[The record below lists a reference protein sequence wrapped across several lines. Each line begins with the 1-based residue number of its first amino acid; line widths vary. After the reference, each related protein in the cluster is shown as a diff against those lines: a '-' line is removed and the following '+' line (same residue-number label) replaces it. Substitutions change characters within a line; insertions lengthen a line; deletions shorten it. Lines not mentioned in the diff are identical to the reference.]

1 MKDRLHLIPED
12 PEGKA
17 CPFCPENSEKN
28 INFVKPVEHLV
39 IVFNT
44 EGHTHIHGPFGN
56 EYAIK
61 KMADALITE
70 MRKNGINYIPVAQQ
84 DKE

>member
-1 MKDRLHLIPED
+1 MK
-12 PEGKA
+12 
-17 CPFCPENSEKN
+17 CPFCSTGSENN
-28 INFVKPVEHLV
+28 TNFDVSVEHL
-39 IVFNT
+39 IITFNAK
-44 EGHTHIHGPFGN
+44 GHTHVHGPFGN